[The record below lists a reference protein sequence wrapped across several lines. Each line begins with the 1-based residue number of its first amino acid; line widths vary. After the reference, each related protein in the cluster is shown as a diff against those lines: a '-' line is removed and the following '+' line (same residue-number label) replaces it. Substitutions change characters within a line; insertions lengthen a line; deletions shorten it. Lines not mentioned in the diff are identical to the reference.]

1 MNAVGIVERVGV
13 ILLEVTTRA
22 LVRSSSVGFNH
33 EPARPYDILPRYLLA
48 KATTKKVVGE

>member
-1 MNAVGIVERVGV
+1 MNAVGIVERLDV
-13 ILLEVTTRA
+13 ILLKVTMRA

-48 KATTKKVVGE
+48 EVTTKKVVDE